1 VWQGA
6 KIFTDNLQGIW
17 TELAIAYGIHKTV
30 VIFLRVPLAVAL
42 TPKVAKILRGWGYKV
57 GRQKKN

>member
-1 VWQGA
+1 ML
-6 KIFTDNLQGIW
+6 TDNLQGIW